1 MKKAAI
7 YTRTGDQGS
16 TSLIGGIRVEK
27 DHPRVEAYGTLDEL
41 NAHLGL
47 LIKEMDTHAH
57 KEIVEN
63 IINNIFTISCYLAH
77 EVECNSPINQQ
88 DIVLLEEIIDHTETA
103 LQPLRGF
110 LLPGGN
116 SASLQAN
123 LCRTVC
129 RRAERRIITLSHT
142 EKTDASIIAYINRLS
157 DYLFSLSRLLNDK
170 EEKFWRKLNSL

>member
-16 TSLIGGIRVEK
+16 TSLIGGARVEK

-41 NAHLGL
+41 NAHLGFL
-47 LIKEMDTHAH
+47 VMEMGEHTHKAT
-57 KEIVEN
+57 VEN
-63 IINNIFTISCYLAH
+63 IINNIFGISCYLAH
-77 EVECNSPINQQ
+77 EDESKCPINRQ
-88 DIVLLEEIIDHTETA
+88 DFVLLEEIIDRTETK
-103 LQPLRGF
+103 LKPLSGF

-116 SASLQAN
+116 SASLHAN

-142 EKTDASIIAYINRLS
+142 EKTDKTVIAYINRLS

-170 EEKFWRKLNSL
+170 EEKFWKIK